1 MWWLK
6 ARQPHKYR
14 DFVCVAGEFHG
25 LAHLVDGLV
34 ILNWSSIYSPIL
46 LHFGVVETA
55 CSTQVVCMALRSS
68 CCSRSNGDSQQSL

>member
-46 LHFGVVETA
+46 LHFGVKGFNLKLNMYLLPAT
-55 CSTQVVCMALRSS
+55 CCMLPRSVVLLVC
-68 CCSRSNGDSQQSL
+68 